1 MRAVTKKRKPIM
13 SAKRWLTLSILLVI
27 ALLAAVFIYYRSV
40 QLPYWSQEAS
50 IRNEA
55 VEAAQLKSVTK
66 ATKHVWDRA
75 YWIVEGTDES
85 DTDVYVWIA
94 AKEKPDANAETGN
107 EATSDTTNANTIPP
121 LIIKASEAAS
131 KDAIRESF
139 LQAKPD
145 AEIKRLQPGML
156 NGEPVW
162 EIYFSREE
170 HTTKYY
176 YEFYSF
182 RDGSFITEY
191 RLPARI
197 SA

>member
-1 MRAVTKKRKPIM
+1 M
-13 SAKRWLTLSILLVI
+13 SAKRWLTLSSLLILALLVAI
-27 ALLAAVFIYYRSV
+27 FIYYRSV

-50 IRNEA
+50 IRKEV

-66 ATKHVWDRA
+66 ATKHVWDQA
-75 YWIVEGTDES
+75 YWVVEGTDET
-85 DTDVYVWIA
+85 DTDVYVWMAVPEKSEAGAGNGA
-94 AKEKPDANAETGN
+94 AEGSVKTDAV
-107 EATSDTTNANTIPP
+107 PP

-145 AEIKRLQPGML
+145 AEIKRMQPGML

-176 YEFYSF
+176 YEFYRF
-182 RDGSFITEY
+182 RDGSFLTEY